1 MGEHVIDGEH
11 RKDGKHQ
18 PDVLNTLLMI
28 LNTLRTTQNMLFFF
42 RLEPDDS
49 KHSILPHL
57 SRRLKKSGHTL
68 LENIILGQL
77 KMGEH
82 QVKCGALLAQL

>member
-1 MGEHVIDGEH
+1 
-11 RKDGKHQ
+11 
-18 PDVLNTLLMI
+18 MI
-28 LNTLRTTQNMLFFF
+28 LNTIRTTQNMLFFF

-77 KMGEH
+77 KMKSSEMWSPA
-82 QVKCGALLAQL
+82 CATMI